1 MAPFNYLGKRVKRFP
16 DISCAIL
23 CRVGKRAA
31 SSYKEY
37 PDRSARL
44 PTKIRLS
51 TTFEGCPKNKRN
63 YSSQAFYRLFP
74 LNERFCHCVG
84 FIIGKLFWWMF
95 AKIRRGCCQNTPLF
109 TIQCQFGTTNGI
121 NNHPGRVR

>member
-44 PTKIRLS
+44 PKKNHDKLS
-51 TTFEGCPKNKRN
+51 TTFEGCLAFKKN
-63 YSSQAFYRLFP
+63 
-74 LNERFCHCVG
+74 E
-84 FIIGKLFWWMF
+84 
-95 AKIRRGCCQNTPLF
+95 
-109 TIQCQFGTTNGI
+109 
-121 NNHPGRVR
+121 